1 MASVPPLTDIRQL
14 GPRTART
21 GAFILCRVPAVM
33 RNEMQ
38 KTPAWMLRSPG
49 WGVVGH
55 IGCRA
60 KRRARRR
67 INSERWDLV
76 PSERWR
82 PPQGWPPTRYR
93 ASTRLSLIAPI
104 RVVVVADPDPLPAA
118 PVGRDQ
124 TPAGVVSTV
133 EPSAKTDSDEGGIPK
148 PIVVKSVG
156 EERSSVSADR
166 REPRPA
172 MRERVLGSESAPAPP
187 SNTPA
192 GYRTAHTGTTAPAAT
207 APVHR
212 GTASAPATAMPAA
225 MSTAMS
231 TLRGNSGRAHA

>member
-1 MASVPPLTDIRQL
+1 MKCKKPQPGCCAAQAGASSGTLDVVQRG
-14 GPRTART
+14 GPD
-21 GAFILCRVPAVM
+21 GG
-33 RNEMQ
+33 
-38 KTPAWMLRSPG
+38 S
-49 WGVVGH
+49 
-55 IGCRA
+55 
-60 KRRARRR
+60 
-67 INSERWDLV
+67 NSERCDLV
-76 PSERWR
+76 PSERRR
-82 PPQGWPPTRYR
+82 PPQRWPSTRYR

-104 RVVVVADPDPLPAA
+104 RVVVVADPNPLPAA

-172 MRERVLGSESAPAPP
+172 SRERALAAPAPP

-192 GYRTAHTGTTAPAAT
+192 GYRIAHTGTTAPAAT

-231 TLRGNSGRAHA
+231 TLRGN

>member
-1 MASVPPLTDIRQL
+1 MKCKKPQPGCCAAQAGASSGTLDVVQRG
-14 GPRTART
+14 GPD
-21 GAFILCRVPAVM
+21 GG
-33 RNEMQ
+33 
-38 KTPAWMLRSPG
+38 S
-49 WGVVGH
+49 
-55 IGCRA
+55 
-60 KRRARRR
+60 
-67 INSERWDLV
+67 NSERCDLV
-76 PSERWR
+76 PSERRR

-192 GYRTAHTGTTAPAAT
+192 GYRTAHTGTTAPPAPT

-212 GTASAPATAMPAA
+212 GTMPAA
-225 MSTAMS
+225 RSTAMS
-231 TLRGNSGRAHA
+231 TLRGNSG